1 MLDAENAKLDDD
13 GLLSALLKADPTLQ
27 DLDPVKEYRMHALAN
42 SATAGRFLNEW
53 NTINS
58 DILKNRLEQQKIMA
72 KYGDK
77 NSEKMDET
85 DD

>member
-1 MLDAENAKLDDD
+1 
-13 GLLSALLKADPTLQ
+13 
-27 DLDPVKEYRMHALAN
+27 MHALAN